1 MYKGSKAY
9 ETMNCLRGFA
19 DADWAG
25 DVITRKST
33 SGYVFQI
40 GNSTISWKS
49 KRQSIVA
56 LSSTEAEYVSLC
68 SATQEAVW
76 LRVLLDGMG
85 FKQANAT
92 TIFEDNQGAIAL
104 AKNPAHHSRTKHI
117 DIKYHY
123 IRDAVSTK
131 EIKLKYC
138 PTQEMIADLLTK
150 GLPRPQFEKL
160 RLELGVT
167 KIH

>member
-1 MYKGSKAY
+1 MS
-9 ETMNCLRGFA
+9 CLRGFA

-25 DVITRKST
+25 DVMTRKST

-40 GNSTISWKS
+40 GTSTISWKS
-49 KRQSIVA
+49 KLQSIVA
-56 LSSTEAEYVSLC
+56 LSSTEAEYVSLS
-68 SATQEAVW
+68 SATHEAVW

-85 FKQANAT
+85 FKQDNAT

-104 AKNPAHHSRTKHI
+104 AKNPTHHSRTKHI

-123 IRDAVSTK
+123 VREAVSTK
-131 EIKLKYC
+131 EINLEYC
-138 PTQEMIADLLTK
+138 PTQDMIADSLTK

-160 RLELGVT
+160 RLKLGVV
-167 KIH
+167 KLK